1 MFPFLAFILIGF
13 HFIHWL
19 WMETFSNIWISIKSE
34 SLKDNFL
41 CDVTQS
47 FMFYD
52 DNICLWS
59 RFWCVPIRFYGDNVF
74 QWSSLMN
81 ILWQREEI
89 MFHTWTINIIVY
101 VESSVSVDV
110 FWKIIIYLSC
120 KGHQTGVARH
130 TDQDAANNKCIT
142 NVNTKDEMGLLMIN
156 IIWLVTLLSRTQTL
170 SSPVSHRK

>member
-1 MFPFLAFILIGF
+1 
-13 HFIHWL
+13 
-19 WMETFSNIWISIKSE
+19 MEPYTNISISKWTKS
-34 SLKDNFL
+34 SGDNFL

-47 FMFYD
+47 FMVYD

-59 RFWCVPIRFYGDNVF
+59 RFWCVPIRFYGGNVF

-101 VESSVSVDV
+101 VESGGSVDV

-130 TDQDAANNKCIT
+130 TDQDAGNNKCIT

-156 IIWLVTLLSRTQTL
+156 IIWLVTLLSGTQTL
-170 SSPVSHRK
+170 SSPLSHSK